1 MLWKI
6 CFWNNIIDKEIIT
19 VETGDG
25 VKELELKIDSEG
37 KVETVK
43 VYMGEISF
51 DGSLI
56 PLKNK
61 EKLIDEDIVVN
72 GKKL

>member
-1 MLWKI
+1 MEMLLYR
-6 CFWNNIIDKEIIT
+6 CFGKYVFENNIINKEIIT

-25 VKELELKIDSEG
+25 VKKLELKVSNNK

-56 PLKNK
+56 RF
-61 EKLIDEDIVVN
+61 
-72 GKKL
+72 KK